1 MDFETILCE
10 KKDGIGILTLN
21 RPERINAISPQM
33 TTELGDA
40 IVDFDADDEVR
51 VLLIKGAG
59 RGFCSGADVG
69 GMPGG
74 DQQPQRPRNAE
85 EIRRN
90 FRGAQKV
97 VLGLQ
102 RMEKPTIAQIHGPCV
117 GAGWDLVS
125 ACDIRYG
132 SDECRF
138 MVAFIRIGL
147 FPGWG
152 GTWLMPRIMG
162 VAKAA
167 EYLFTGDFL
176 GAEEALRLGVLNKVV
191 PLDKLEEETMAL
203 AKKIAAGPP
212 IAIRL
217 SKLQLYKGLEMDLET
232 AMQMAAACETI
243 TLTSEDHKE
252 GVAAF
257 REKRKAEYKGV

>member
-1 MDFETILCE
+1 MDFETIICE
-10 KKDGIGILTLN
+10 KKEGVGIITFN
-21 RPERINAISPQM
+21 RPERINAINPQM
-33 TTELGDA
+33 TVELGDA
-40 IVDFDADDEVR
+40 VTDFSEDDEVR
-51 VLLIKGAG
+51 VVLIKGSG

-69 GMPGG
+69 GMPTGK
-74 DQQPQRPRNAE
+74 QQPQSPRGAE
-85 EIRRN
+85 DIRRN

-102 RMEKPTIAQIHGPCV
+102 RLEKPAIAQIHGPCV
-117 GAGWDLVS
+117 GAGWDIAS

-176 GAEEALRLGVLNKVV
+176 GAEEAHRIGVLNRVV
-191 PLDKLEEETMAL
+191 PLDELEEETMVL

-212 IAIRL
+212 IALRL

-243 TLTSEDHKE
+243 TLTSEDHRE
-252 GVAAF
+252 GVTAF
-257 REKRKAEYKGV
+257 REKRPPAYKGV

>member
-1 MDFETILCE
+1 MQFETILCE
-10 KKDGIGILTLN
+10 KKDGVGTIMLN
-21 RPERINAISPQM
+21 RPERINAITPQM
-33 TTELGDA
+33 TVELGDA
-40 IVDFDADDEVR
+40 VDDFGADDDVR
-51 VLLIKGAG
+51 VLVIKGAG

-69 GMPGG
+69 GMPAGQ
-74 DQQPQRPRNAE
+74 QQPERPRGAE
-85 EIRRN
+85 AIRRN
-90 FRGAQKV
+90 FRGAQRV
-97 VLGLQ
+97 ILGLQ
-102 RMEKPTIAQIHGPCV
+102 RLEKPAIAQIHGPCV
-117 GAGWDLVS
+117 GAGWDLAS

-176 GAEEALRLGVLNKVV
+176 GAEEAFRIGVLNRVV
-191 PLDKLEEETMAL
+191 PLDKLEEETNTL
-203 AKKIAAGPP
+203 ARKIAAGPP

-243 TLTSEDHKE
+243 TLTSEDHQE
-252 GVAAF
+252 GVVAF
-257 REKRKAEYKGV
+257 REKRSADYKGI